1 MRAAARVTNP
11 LHRGHLVVLH
21 DRPPAHFKRTSLTDM
36 HDVRLHGLIQPIASH
51 FWQLFARLTPLI
63 PDSVQSF
70 LPNYTHPSSTP
81 FTWLQPPS
89 SDLLTLRPDRPALV
103 ITSTSWTPDED
114 FDMLFH
120 ALRVYEKRVKRQPKT
135 GLNTLPKVL
144 MIVTGKGPL
153 RDAYMEKVTKLQMD
167 EQWEFVRC
175 VSLWLEA
182 TDYPLL
188 LGEPGLFTAGDR
200 H

>member
-1 MRAAARVTNP
+1 M
-11 LHRGHLVVLH
+11 
-21 DRPPAHFKRTSLTDM
+21 
-36 HDVRLHGLIQPIASH
+36 
-51 FWQLFARLTPLI
+51 PLI

-70 LPNYTHPSSTP
+70 LPNYTLPSSTP
-81 FTWLQPPS
+81 STWLQPPS
-89 SDLLTLRPDRPALV
+89 NDLLTLRPDRPALV

-114 FDMLFH
+114 FDMLLY
-120 ALRVYEKRVKRQPKT
+120 ALQVYEKCAKQLYKT
-135 GLNTLPKVL
+135 RPNAALPKVL

-153 RDAYMEKVTKLQMD
+153 RYAYMEKVTKLQME

-188 LGEPGLFTAGDR
+188 LGVSTLFTVR
-200 H
+200 E